1 MIKKSIFREYDIR
14 GIVPTELNEQS
25 IKLLGYYFGLEVIK
39 QTGEGSVVVV
49 GYDARTHSPELFG
62 YLTSGLNSAGCKV
75 LGMGMVATGVN
86 YFASFQEFL
95 TESDKHKDALKPQ
108 ASIMIT
114 GSHNP
119 SEYNGFKMT
128 IDHKPFFADDIYSL
142 GDTII
147 ANQDKVIESN
157 EEFIEIDAKS
167 IYIDWMVKEFSHLKA
182 MNEKFIIDCG
192 NGVADTVLTEILDK
206 LELNYD
212 GLYCDPDGTFPNHHP
227 DPSEEKNLKDVI
239 KALKGDYEYG
249 FAYDGDADRIAFLT
263 KKYNVKG
270 DIMAILF
277 ASTMDKPTVIGEVKC
292 SQVMYDKINN
302 DGGNAIMYKTGHSN
316 LKVKINETNAD
327 FAAEVSGH
335 IFFNDRYF
343 GFDDAVYATFRLLEL
358 VYNGMDIDKEIESL
372 PKTYSTEEIK
382 VYTTE
387 EEKFPL
393 IDKVKELL
401 QNVDEDFPK
410 IKDII
415 DVDGVR
421 VIFEDGWGL
430 VRASNTTPVLVTRFE
445 STDEQKAKLY
455 EQKLN
460 KLIEEAKESL

>member
-1 MIKKSIFREYDIR
+1 MINKSIFREYDIR
-14 GIVPTELNEQS
+14 GIVPQELNEQS

-39 QTGEGSVVVV
+39 LAGVNANVAV
-49 GYDARTHSPELFG
+49 GYDARTHSPKLFG
-62 YLTSGLNSAGCKV
+62 YLTSGLKKAGCEV

-86 YFASFQEFL
+86 YFATFQEFN
-95 TESDKHKDALKPQ
+95 SIKPD

-128 IDHKPFFADDIYSL
+128 INHKPFFADDIYKL

-147 ANQDKVIESN
+147 ANADLKIENDESYTK
-157 EEFIEIDAKS
+157 IDVKS
-167 IYIDWMVKEFSHLKA
+167 LYINWMVKEFDHLKG
-182 MNEKFIIDCG
+182 MKPKFMIDCG

-212 GLYCDPDGTFPNHHP
+212 GLFCTPDGTFPNHHP
-227 DPSEEKNLKDVI
+227 DPSEEKNLKDLI
-239 KALKGDYEYG
+239 QALKGDYEYG

-263 KKYNVKG
+263 KNNNVKG

-292 SQVMYDKINN
+292 TQVMYDTINAN
-302 DGGNAIMYKTGHSN
+302 GGNAIMYKTGHSN
-316 LKVKINETNAD
+316 LKVKIQETNAD

-343 GFDDAVYATFRLLEL
+343 GFDDAIYATFRLLEL
-358 VYNGMDIDKEIESL
+358 IYNGMNIDEEIAKL

-382 VYTTE
+382 VHTTE
-387 EEKFPL
+387 DEKFKL
-393 IDKVKELL
+393 MDKIKALL
-401 QNVDEDFPK
+401 NDQKNLPADFPT

-421 VIFEDGWGL
+421 VIFENGWGL
-430 VRASNTTPVLVTRFE
+430 IRASNTTPVLVTRFE
-445 STDEQKAKLY
+445 SDDENTAKLY
-455 EQKLN
+455 EEQLN
-460 KLIEEAKESL
+460 NLIKKAKELL

>member
-14 GIVPTELNEQS
+14 GIVPEELNEQS
-25 IKLLGYYFGLEVIK
+25 IKLLGYYFGLEAIK
-39 QTGEGSVVVV
+39 QTNNTPTVVV

-62 YLTSGLNSAGCKV
+62 YLTSGLNEAGCKV

-86 YFASFQEFL
+86 YFSTFQKFDGIEP
-95 TESDKHKDALKPQ
+95 D

-128 IDHKPFFADDIYSL
+128 IDHKPFFADAIYAL
-142 GDTII
+142 GDKII
-147 ANQDKVIESN
+147 ANQNMVIETN
-157 EEFIEIDAKS
+157 EVYTKIDAKS
-167 IYIDWMVKEFSHLKA
+167 MYIDWMVKEFSHLKG
-182 MNEKFIIDCG
+182 MSDKFIIDCG

-212 GLYCDPDGTFPNHHP
+212 GIYCDPDGTFPNHHP

-239 KALKGDYEYG
+239 EALKGEYKYA

-263 KKYNVKG
+263 KKHNVKG

-292 SQVMYDKINN
+292 TQVMYDKINA
-302 DGGNAIMYKTGHSN
+302 DGGKAIMYKTGHSN

-358 VYNGMDIDKEIESL
+358 VQNGMDIDKEIDAL

-401 QNVDEDFPK
+401 QKPEDDFPI

-445 STDEQKAKLY
+445 STNEQKAKLY

-460 KLIEEAKESL
+460 ELIKKAQESL

>member
-1 MIKKSIFREYDIR
+1 MIIEPSIFREYDIR
-14 GIVPTELNEQS
+14 GIFPYELNEQC

-39 QTGEGSVVVV
+39 KVGKNPAVVV
-49 GYDARTHSPELFG
+49 GYDARTHSPTLFR
-62 YLTSGLNSAGCKV
+62 YLTSGLNKAGCQV

-86 YFASFQEFL
+86 YFATYQEFDGI
-95 TESDKHKDALKPQ
+95 TPN
-108 ASIMIT
+108 ASVMIT

-128 IDHKPFFADDIYSL
+128 IDHKPFFANDIYEL
-142 GDTII
+142 GGLMYENDQTPI
-147 ANQDKVIESN
+147 ATDSTYTK
-157 EEFIEIDAKS
+157 IDVKS

-182 MNEKFIIDCG
+182 MSPKFIIDCG
-192 NGVADTVLTEILDK
+192 NGVADTVLTQILDK

-212 GLYCDPDGTFPNHHP
+212 GLYCEPDGEFPNHHP
-227 DPSEEKNLKDVI
+227 DPSEEKNLVDVLD
-239 KALKGDYEYG
+239 ALKGDYEYG

-263 KKYNVKG
+263 KNNNVKG

-292 SQVMYDKINN
+292 TQVMYDTINKN
-302 DGGNAIMYKTGHSN
+302 GGKAIMYKTGHSN
-316 LKVKINETNAD
+316 LKVKIQETNAN

-343 GFDDAVYATFRLLEL
+343 GFDDAIYATFRLLEL
-358 VYNGMDIDKEIESL
+358 VNNGMDIDGEIAML
-372 PKTYSTEEIK
+372 PKTFSTEEIK
-382 VYTTE
+382 VETTE
-387 EEKFPL
+387 DKKFKL
-393 IDKVKELL
+393 MDKIKKLL
-401 QNVDEDFPK
+401 KNPPSDFPV

-421 VIFEDGWGL
+421 VIFENGWGL

-445 STDEQKAKLY
+445 STDESTAKLY
-455 EQKLN
+455 EKQLN
-460 KLIEEAKESL
+460 KLIQEANENI

>member
-1 MIKKSIFREYDIR
+1 MINKSIFREYDIR
-14 GIVPTELNEQS
+14 GIVPQELNEQS
-25 IKLLGYYFGLEVIK
+25 IKLLGFFFGLEVQK
-39 QTGEGSVVVV
+39 QTKKGARVAV

-62 YLTSGLNSAGCKV
+62 YLTSGLNKAGCEV

-86 YFASFQEFL
+86 YFATYQEF
-95 TESDKHKDALKPQ
+95 EGVHAD

-119 SEYNGFKMT
+119 SNYNGFKMT
-128 IDHKPFFADDIYSL
+128 IDHKPFFADDIYL
-142 GDTII
+142 MGDDII
-147 ANQDKVIESN
+147 ANSDISITTN
-157 EEFIEIDAKS
+157 EIYTKIDVKS
-167 IYIDWMVKEFSHLKA
+167 LYINWMVKEFSHLKG
-182 MNEKFIIDCG
+182 MKPKFMIDCG

-212 GLYCDPDGTFPNHHP
+212 GLFCEPDGTFPNHHP
-227 DPSEEKNLKDVI
+227 DPSEEKNLSALL
-239 KALKGDYEYG
+239 KALEGDYEYG

-263 KKYNVKG
+263 KENNVKG

-277 ASTMDKPTVIGEVKC
+277 ASTMNKPTVIGEVKC
-292 SQVMYDKINN
+292 TQVMYDKINT

-316 LKVKINETNAD
+316 LKVKIQETNAD

-343 GFDDAVYATFRLLEL
+343 GFDDAIYATFRLLEL
-358 VYNGMDIDKEIESL
+358 IYNGMDIDKEIAAL

-382 VYTTE
+382 VETTE
-387 EEKFPL
+387 DEKFIL
-393 IDKVKELL
+393 IDNIKKLL
-401 QNVDEDFPK
+401 QNPPSDFPK
-410 IKDII
+410 ILDII

-421 VIFEDGWGL
+421 VIFNEGWGL

-445 STDEQKAKLY
+445 STNLEKAKLY
-455 EQKLN
+455 EDKLN
-460 KLIEEAKESL
+460 ELILKAKNL